1 MLAATIHLLEV
12 ILLALIGLLGHRL
25 YALSSK
31 NEQKKAVSDQVEHL
45 IDQVVRRQK
54 TSSAGL
60 SDNYELK
67 MDSLKSA
74 QVFAGMQLIE
84 VKREFSDLQKEQLD
98 WLREAIS
105 LYLIG
110 AIDFIG
116 KQSKCGTKSRKQL
129 INLVLKSNLHLSED
143 HAAAYFN
150 EALHRAPC
158 SDNDHMVRAGA
169 KAAKLWLKQK
179 TVPSD
184 FSLRAQL
191 NDWGVFA

>member
-1 MLAATIHLLEV
+1 MIAALIHTLEV
-12 ILLALIGLLGHRL
+12 ILVGLIGLLCYRITRL
-25 YALSSK
+25 AQT
-31 NEQKKAVSDQVEHL
+31 NEHKKAVSDKMDQL
-45 IDQVVRRQK
+45 IDQVVRK
-54 TSSAGL
+54 PKVVPHKEGYAI
-60 SDNYELK
+60 K

-74 QVFAGMQLIE
+74 QIFAGTQLLE
-84 VKREFSDLQKEQLD
+84 VKREFADLQKEQLE

-116 KQSKCGTKSRKQL
+116 KQSKCGTQSRRQL
-129 INLVLKSNLHLSED
+129 INLVLKSNLHLSPD
-143 HAAAYFN
+143 HAEAYFN